1 MTRVLLA
8 DDHPM
13 IAAALDVLLRGSD
26 YELVGRARSGSDA
39 LSQVQRLKPDLL
51 LLDVNMPEGSGLD
64 VLRDL
69 RSARR
74 APAVILLTAGMDD
87 SQLLAADRLAPEAI
101 VLKTSDPALL
111 LDCMEQVRK
120 GGRCLD
126 PEIAERM
133 RQAKERAARAPSLTP
148 RERDLIDLVRQG
160 LRNRDIAAQL
170 GVTEGTVKVY
180 LHAIFDKLGVDNRT
194 ELAMRAAE
202 LLGSQAS

>member
-39 LSQVQRLKPDLL
+39 LAQVQRLKPDLL

-69 RSARR
+69 RSSRR

-87 SQLLAADRLAPEAI
+87 SQLLAADKLAPEAI
-101 VLKTSDPALL
+101 LLKTSDPALL

-120 GGRCLD
+120 GGRCVD

-202 LLGSQAS
+202 LLGN

>member
-13 IAAALDVLLRGSD
+13 IGAALDVLLRGTD
-26 YELVGRARSGSDA
+26 YELIGRARSGSDA
-39 LSQVQRLKPDLL
+39 LAQVQRLKPDLL
-51 LLDVNMPEGSGLD
+51 LLDVNMPDGSGLD
-64 VLRDL
+64 VLRKL
-69 RSARR
+69 REGRR
-74 APAVILLTAGMDD
+74 APAVVLLTAGMDD
-87 SQLLAADRLAPEAI
+87 TQLLLADRLAAEGM

-111 LDCMEQVRK
+111 IECMEKVRN
-120 GGRCLD
+120 GERCVD

-133 RQAKERAARAPSLTP
+133 THAKERAARAPSLTP
-148 RERDLIDLVRQG
+148 RERELVELVRQG
-160 LRNRDIAAQL
+160 LRNRDIGARL

-202 LLGSQAS
+202 LLR